1 MPETTIWG
9 IHGGATGDADP
20 LFLQHNVVAIGW
32 AEMGDP
38 GKLKAD
44 REAFKAAVIAAYPG
58 IKPGAIPN
66 YAGQVFRFI
75 HEMKIGDL
83 VVYPSKRDRHV
94 HIARVQGEYRYDP
107 TVSREYPN
115 QRSVKWLCDVPRTN
129 FSQGALYEIGS
140 AMSFFQV
147 KNYADVFRQA
157 VEGKTISSPVA
168 PDETAAP
175 VDLEETGQDEIAK
188 LISAK
193 FKGHGLARLVNA
205 ILKAQGYTT
214 YLSPEG
220 TDAGIDIL
228 AGAQAL
234 GFSAPKICV
243 QVKSQESPV
252 GRPEVDQLIGAM
264 DHVKADAALFVAWG
278 GFKQGVHKELASRFF
293 RVRLWSQKELLEH
306 LFANYDRLDE
316 DLRAELPLK
325 RIWTV
330 AAQEE

>member
-1 MPETTIWG
+1 
-9 IHGGATGDADP
+9 
-20 LFLQHNVVAIGW
+20 
-32 AEMGDP
+32 
-38 GKLKAD
+38 
-44 REAFKAAVIAAYPG
+44 
-58 IKPGAIPN
+58 
-66 YAGQVFRFI
+66 
-75 HEMKIGDL
+75 
-83 VVYPSKRDRHV
+83 
-94 HIARVQGEYRYDP
+94 
-107 TVSREYPN
+107 
-115 QRSVKWLCDVPRTN
+115 
-129 FSQGALYEIGS
+129 
-140 AMSFFQV
+140 MSFFQV
-147 KNYADVFRQA
+147 RNYAHEFRQA
-157 VEGKTISSPVA
+157 IEGKTIPSPVA

-175 VDLEETGQDEIAK
+175 VDLEETGQDQIAK

-193 FKGHGLARLVNA
+193 LKGHGLARLVNA

>member
-1 MPETTIWG
+1 MSETKIWG

-44 REAFKAAVIAAYPG
+44 REAFKASIIAAYPG

-75 HEMKIGDL
+75 HEMKMGDL

-94 HIARVQGEYRYDP
+94 HIARVRGEYRYDP

-147 KNYADVFRQA
+147 RNYAEEFRQA
-157 VEGKTISSPVA
+157 VEGKVTPPPIIH
-168 PDETAAP
+168 DETAAP
-175 VDLEETGQDEIAK
+175 VDLEETGQDQIAK

-214 YLSPEG
+214 YLSPQG

-228 AGAQAL
+228 AGAEML
-234 GFSAPKICV
+234 GFSAPRICV
-243 QVKSQESPV
+243 QVKSQDSPV

-264 DHVKADAALFVAWG
+264 DHAKADAALFVAWG

-330 AAQEE
+330 AAQE

>member
-1 MPETTIWG
+1 MPTPEQLARGNIDAMLTAAGWVIQDRRRINLHAAPAIALCETDVERG
-9 IHGGATGDADP
+9 FADYG
-20 LFLQHNVVAIGW
+20 LFLDAKAIGVLEAKAEGTPLVGVADQSEAYARSRLTDFQRW
-32 AEMGDP
+32 AFP
-38 GKLKAD
+38 LP
-44 REAFKAAVIAAYPG
+44 F
-58 IKPGAIPN
+58 
-66 YAGQVFRFI
+66 
-75 HEMKIGDL
+75 
-83 VVYPSKRDRHV
+83 
-94 HIARVQGEYRYDP
+94 
-107 TVSREYPN
+107 T
-115 QRSVKWLCDVPRTN
+115 
-129 FSQGALYEIGS
+129 YESNG
-140 AMSFFQV
+140 
-147 KNYADVFRQA
+147 
-157 VEGKTISSPVA
+157 EGKTISSPVA
-168 PDETAAP
+168 PDESAAP

-205 ILKAQGYTT
+205 ILRAQGYTT
-214 YLSPEG
+214 YLSPAG